1 MDQDH
6 YYILWLSWKNMITPV
21 RKHYNPINHKHMVD
35 DYNSSMIC
43 ICYFCKWLTSAC
55 EIWLW

>member
-1 MDQDH
+1 
-6 YYILWLSWKNMITPV
+6 MITPV

-55 EIWLW
+55 EI